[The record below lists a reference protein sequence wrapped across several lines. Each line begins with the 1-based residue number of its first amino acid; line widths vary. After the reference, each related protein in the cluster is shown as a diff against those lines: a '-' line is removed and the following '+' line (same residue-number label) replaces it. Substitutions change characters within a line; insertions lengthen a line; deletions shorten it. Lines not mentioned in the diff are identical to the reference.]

1 MVKAYK
7 PLLPVIVVFI
17 MITSLCVLFYNPM
30 TAWGVDVFVLGAAN
44 LLFFLL
50 NMIVF
55 LMQKKVLNA
64 SNPNVFIR
72 GVIGGMMIKMF
83 TCVIAVLAYILIV
96 GSTYNKK
103 AVFISLFIY
112 LFYLAA
118 EVMAITKLNYAAKH
132 E

>member
-1 MVKAYK
+1 MVKTYKYLVPVIIVFTVITAVCLIFYK
-7 PLLPVIVVFI
+7 PI
-17 MITSLCVLFYNPM
+17 
-30 TAWGVDVFVLGAAN
+30 TAWGVDVMVLGAAN

-50 NMIVF
+50 NVIVF

-64 SNPNVFIR
+64 TNPNVFVR
-72 GVIGGMMIKMF
+72 SVIGGMMIKMF
-83 TCVIAVLAYILIV
+83 TCVIAVLAYTLIV
-96 GSTYNKK
+96 GSEYNKK

-118 EVMAITKLNYAAKH
+118 EVMAITKINYAAKH